1 MAHPLK
7 AQTTMRTHSP
17 VQASA
22 NPSHIRG
29 LDGIRAC
36 AFLLVLCG
44 HCGFSWI
51 PNGFGVTVFF
61 FLSGYLITT
70 LLRKE
75 WIHNGS
81 ISVSHFYVRRAFR
94 ILPPLYCAL
103 ILAIALALT
112 GATHSEVHW
121 KAVAAI
127 QLFLTNYSDL
137 IVGASVPL
145 GLSVL
150 WLLAVE
156 EHFYLVFPWV
166 YRALLKG
173 GMRRSR
179 QVVLLGCICLLALV
193 WRTVLMS
200 DFHVFWNRVYTG
212 TDTRLD
218 SILFGSIMA
227 IAVNPVIDRLDRIT
241 RRRCAIAAV
250 IGVVVLIVSIAM
262 RGELFRQT
270 LRYTVQGVALF
281 PIFVYVIRYSDST
294 VTRIMEWKVLT
305 HIGDLSYSLYVVH
318 YTVMFVV
325 KIWVTTN
332 PFLTLL
338 ITFTVSYI
346 IAEFMRRYVELPSV
360 RMRNRVLERTRANTV
375 AQEASPAT

>member
-1 MAHPLK
+1 
-7 AQTTMRTHSP
+7 
-17 VQASA
+17 
-22 NPSHIRG
+22 
-29 LDGIRAC
+29 
-36 AFLLVLCG
+36 
-44 HCGFSWI
+44 
-51 PNGFGVTVFF
+51 
-61 FLSGYLITT
+61 
-70 LLRKE
+70 
-75 WIHNGS
+75 
-81 ISVSHFYVRRAFR
+81 
-94 ILPPLYCAL
+94 
-103 ILAIALALT
+103 
-112 GATHSEVHW
+112 
-121 KAVAAI
+121 
-127 QLFLTNYSDL
+127 
-137 IVGASVPL
+137 
-145 GLSVL
+145 
-150 WLLAVE
+150 
-156 EHFYLVFPWV
+156 
-166 YRALLKG
+166 
-173 GMRRSR
+173 
-179 QVVLLGCICLLALV
+179 
-193 WRTVLMS
+193 MS

>member
-1 MAHPLK
+1 
-7 AQTTMRTHSP
+7 MRTHSP